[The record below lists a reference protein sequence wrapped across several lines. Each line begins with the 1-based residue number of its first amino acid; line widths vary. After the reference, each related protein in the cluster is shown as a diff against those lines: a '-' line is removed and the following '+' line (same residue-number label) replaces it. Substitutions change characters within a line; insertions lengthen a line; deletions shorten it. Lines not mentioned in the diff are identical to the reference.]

1 MLKTLIAVIEK
12 ASVNFS
18 GGLNVLTGETGA
30 GKSIV
35 VDSINAIMGERTSR
49 ELVRYGADN
58 AYVSAYF
65 DDICDSA
72 LNKLKE
78 FDIELEDD
86 NSLLI
91 TRKISANGK
100 SLCKVNGK
108 TVTVS
113 MLKEICSY
121 LVNVHGQHDSQ
132 ALLNPDLQYNYID
145 MLLEDKSVLSDYKE
159 TFKKLISV
167 RRKLKSFAKDE
178 DNKESLL
185 ELLNFQIEE
194 LEKAD
199 IKVGEREELT
209 QKRTLIQKSEDI
221 IKSLNLAISVINGD
235 DENIG
240 IEQACADV
248 SRTLFKFDET
258 KDVYDVF
265 NDINDKLELAKDK
278 AEALLLSIDFS
289 PEEIEMID
297 EKLDLYYKFSNKYG
311 QTEQEMLDYLEKAKE
326 KRNSILFADEELN
339 RLNEEYEN
347 LLNITVKLADK
358 LSVERK
364 KTAKIFEEKVKQELA
379 FLDMPKMQFYVDF
392 NKGNLSSTGYDK
404 IEFLISANPGEPPK
418 SLSKVA
424 SGGELS
430 RIMLAIKNIISY
442 NDTIGTLIFDEIDTG
457 VSGRASQKIGLKLKS
472 VSKNT
477 QVICVTHSAQIA
489 SNADEHFLIQKKF
502 NDNKTFTCVT
512 PLDFEGR
519 KQELARIMGG
529 LEITDTKC
537 RGIIKSEFMQR
548 LTMGVNIEQKIES
561 PTCAAVLL

>member
-1 MLKTLIAVIEK
+1 MLKTLDIENIAVIEK
-12 ASVNFS
+12 ASVDFS

-72 LNKLKE
+72 LNKLKK
-78 FDIELEDD
+78 FDIELEED

-209 QKRTLIQKSEDI
+209 KKRALIQKSEDI

-364 KTAKIFEEKVKQELA
+364 KTAKVFEENVKQDLA

-529 LEITDTKC
+529 LEITDT
-537 RGIIKSEFMQR
+537 
-548 LTMGVNIEQKIES
+548 
-561 PTCAAVLL
+561 LLQSAEELLNQNLCSD

>member
-1 MLKTLIAVIEK
+1 MLKTLDIENIAVIEK
-12 ASVNFS
+12 ASVDFS

-78 FDIELEDD
+78 FDIELEED

-91 TRKISANGK
+91 TRKISSNGK

-159 TFKKLISV
+159 AFKKLISV

-178 DNKESLL
+178 DDKESLL

-209 QKRTLIQKSEDI
+209 KKRALIQKSEDI

-278 AEALLLSIDFS
+278 AEAMLLSIDFS

-326 KRNSILFADEELN
+326 KQNSILFADEELN

-364 KTAKIFEEKVKQELA
+364 KTAKVFEENVKQELA

-502 NDNKTFTCVT
+502 DENKTFTSVT

-529 LEITDTKC
+529 LEITDTLLQSAEELLNQNLC
-537 RGIIKSEFMQR
+537 SE
-548 LTMGVNIEQKIES
+548 
-561 PTCAAVLL
+561 

>member
-1 MLKTLIAVIEK
+1 MLKTLDIENIAVIEK
-12 ASVNFS
+12 ASVDFS

-72 LNKLKE
+72 LNKLKK
-78 FDIELEDD
+78 FDIELEED

-121 LVNVHGQHDSQ
+121 LVNIHGQHDSQ

-209 QKRTLIQKSEDI
+209 KKRALIQKSEDI

-278 AEALLLSIDFS
+278 AEVLLLSIDFS

-358 LSVERK
+358 LSAERK
-364 KTAKIFEEKVKQELA
+364 KTAKIFEENVKQELA

-529 LEITDTKC
+529 LEITDT
-537 RGIIKSEFMQR
+537 
-548 LTMGVNIEQKIES
+548 
-561 PTCAAVLL
+561 LLQSAEELLNQNLCSD

>member
-1 MLKTLIAVIEK
+1 MLKTLDIENIAVIEK
-12 ASVNFS
+12 ASVDFS

-78 FDIELEDD
+78 FDIELEED

-209 QKRTLIQKSEDI
+209 KKRALIQKSEDI
-221 IKSLNLAISVINGD
+221 IKSLNHAISVINGD

-240 IEQACADV
+240 IEQACADI

-358 LSVERK
+358 LSVDRK

-529 LEITDTKC
+529 LEITDT
-537 RGIIKSEFMQR
+537 
-548 LTMGVNIEQKIES
+548 
-561 PTCAAVLL
+561 LLQSAEELLNQNLCSD

>member
-1 MLKTLIAVIEK
+1 MLKTLDIENIAVIEK

-78 FDIELEDD
+78 FDIELEED

-209 QKRTLIQKSEDI
+209 QKRALIQKSEDI

-326 KRNSILFADEELN
+326 RRNSILFADEELN

-477 QVICVTHSAQIA
+477 QVICVTHSVQIA

-529 LEITDTKC
+529 LEITDT
-537 RGIIKSEFMQR
+537 
-548 LTMGVNIEQKIES
+548 
-561 PTCAAVLL
+561 LLQSAEELLNQNLCSD

>member
-1 MLKTLIAVIEK
+1 MLKTLDIENIAVIEK
-12 ASVNFS
+12 ASVDFS

-72 LNKLKE
+72 LNKLKK
-78 FDIELEDD
+78 FDIELEED

-209 QKRTLIQKSEDI
+209 QKRALIQKSEDI

-326 KRNSILFADEELN
+326 KQNSILFADEELN

-364 KTAKIFEEKVKQELA
+364 KTAKIFEENVKQELA

-502 NDNKTFTCVT
+502 NNNKTFTCVT

-529 LEITDTKC
+529 LEITDT
-537 RGIIKSEFMQR
+537 
-548 LTMGVNIEQKIES
+548 
-561 PTCAAVLL
+561 LLQSAEELLNQNLCSD

>member
-1 MLKTLIAVIEK
+1 MLKTLDIENIAVIEK
-12 ASVNFS
+12 ASVDFS

-78 FDIELEDD
+78 FDIELEED

-209 QKRTLIQKSEDI
+209 QKRALIQKSEDI

-358 LSVERK
+358 LSAERK
-364 KTAKIFEEKVKQELA
+364 KTAKVFEENVKQELA

-529 LEITDTKC
+529 LEITDT
-537 RGIIKSEFMQR
+537 
-548 LTMGVNIEQKIES
+548 
-561 PTCAAVLL
+561 LLQSAEELLNQNLCSD

>member
-1 MLKTLIAVIEK
+1 MLKTLDIENIAVIEK
-12 ASVNFS
+12 ASVDFS

-78 FDIELEDD
+78 FDIELEED

-209 QKRTLIQKSEDI
+209 KKRALIQKSEDI

-364 KTAKIFEEKVKQELA
+364 KTAKVFEENVKQELA

-529 LEITDTKC
+529 LEITDTLL
-537 RGIIKSEFMQR
+537 KSAE
-548 LTMGVNIEQKIES
+548 E
-561 PTCAAVLL
+561 LLNQNLCSD

>member
-1 MLKTLIAVIEK
+1 MLKTLDIENIAVIEK
-12 ASVNFS
+12 ASVDFS

-65 DDICDSA
+65 DDICDSV

-78 FDIELEDD
+78 FDIELEED

-209 QKRTLIQKSEDI
+209 QKRALIQKSEDI

-529 LEITDTKC
+529 LEITDT
-537 RGIIKSEFMQR
+537 
-548 LTMGVNIEQKIES
+548 
-561 PTCAAVLL
+561 LLQSAEELLNQNLCSD

>member
-1 MLKTLIAVIEK
+1 MLKTLDIENIAVIEK
-12 ASVNFS
+12 ASVDFS

-78 FDIELEDD
+78 FDIELEED

-178 DNKESLL
+178 DNKESQL

-209 QKRTLIQKSEDI
+209 KKRALIQKSEDI

-248 SRTLFKFDET
+248 SRTLLKFDET

-364 KTAKIFEEKVKQELA
+364 KTAKIFEENVKQELA

-529 LEITDTKC
+529 LEITDT
-537 RGIIKSEFMQR
+537 
-548 LTMGVNIEQKIES
+548 
-561 PTCAAVLL
+561 LLQSAEELLNQNLCSN

>member
-1 MLKTLIAVIEK
+1 MLKTLDIENIAVIEK
-12 ASVNFS
+12 ASVDFS

-78 FDIELEDD
+78 FDIELEED

-209 QKRTLIQKSEDI
+209 QKRALIQKSEDI

-364 KTAKIFEEKVKQELA
+364 KTAKIFEEKVKKELA

-529 LEITDTKC
+529 LEITDT
-537 RGIIKSEFMQR
+537 
-548 LTMGVNIEQKIES
+548 
-561 PTCAAVLL
+561 LLQSAEELLNQNLCSD

>member
-1 MLKTLIAVIEK
+1 MLKTLDIENIAVIEK

-199 IKVGEREELT
+199 IKLGEREELT
-209 QKRTLIQKSEDI
+209 QKRALIQKSEDI

-326 KRNSILFADEELN
+326 RRNSILFADEELN

-529 LEITDTKC
+529 LEITDT
-537 RGIIKSEFMQR
+537 
-548 LTMGVNIEQKIES
+548 
-561 PTCAAVLL
+561 LLQSAEELLNQNLCSD

>member
-1 MLKTLIAVIEK
+1 MLKTLDIENIAVIEK
-12 ASVNFS
+12 ASVDFS

-78 FDIELEDD
+78 FDIELEED

-185 ELLNFQIEE
+185 ELRNFQIEE

-209 QKRTLIQKSEDI
+209 KKRALIQESEDI

-326 KRNSILFADEELN
+326 RRNSILFADEELN

-529 LEITDTKC
+529 LEITDT
-537 RGIIKSEFMQR
+537 
-548 LTMGVNIEQKIES
+548 
-561 PTCAAVLL
+561 LLQSAEELLNQNLCSD

>member
-1 MLKTLIAVIEK
+1 MLKTLDIENIAVIEK
-12 ASVNFS
+12 ASVDFS

-65 DDICDSA
+65 DDICDSV

-78 FDIELEDD
+78 FDIELEED

-209 QKRTLIQKSEDI
+209 KKRALIQKSEDI
-221 IKSLNLAISVINGD
+221 IKSLNIAISVINGD

-358 LSVERK
+358 LSAERK
-364 KTAKIFEEKVKQELA
+364 KTAIIFEENVKQELA

-502 NDNKTFTCVT
+502 KDNKTFTCVT

-529 LEITDTKC
+529 LEITDT
-537 RGIIKSEFMQR
+537 
-548 LTMGVNIEQKIES
+548 
-561 PTCAAVLL
+561 LLQSAEELLNQNLCSD

>member
-1 MLKTLIAVIEK
+1 MLKTLDIENIAVIEK
-12 ASVNFS
+12 ASVDFS

-78 FDIELEDD
+78 FDIELEED

-209 QKRTLIQKSEDI
+209 QKRALIQKSEDI

-358 LSVERK
+358 LSAERK
-364 KTAKIFEEKVKQELA
+364 KTAKVFEENVKQELA

-529 LEITDTKC
+529 LEITDT
-537 RGIIKSEFMQR
+537 
-548 LTMGVNIEQKIES
+548 
-561 PTCAAVLL
+561 LLQSAEELLNQNSCSD